1 MYGDPTFSN
10 NLVLC
15 NLKEKL
21 EASALQ
27 MAWVIGAVWTK
38 QRQAELARH
47 FAGALHSLRIAS
59 DLDYAAHIQVRN
71 TSSTL
76 NSLLCPA
83 GGQGTLLE

>member
-1 MYGDPTFSN
+1 MYGHPTFST

-38 QRQAELARH
+38 QRQAEIARH

-59 DLDYAAHIQVRN
+59 DPDYAAHIQVRN

-76 NSLLCPA
+76 TPCCVPLVDR
-83 GGQGTLLE
+83 GHF